1 MVQAWYQGGVSV
13 FDFTDSARPIEI
25 AFFDRGPVDPSRLVI
40 GGYWSTYWYN
50 GAIYGSEIIRG
61 LDIFRLIPTE
71 HLSRNEIDAANEVHL
86 DALNVQNQ
94 RRVTWPATAVVARAY
109 LDQLAR
115 SRGILPERT
124 TAVTSTLARLDRV
137 GSRRDR
143 NAAAVV
149 ARADALTT
157 QLEQDARAASARDG
171 ARLRALAAL
180 IQSRAS
186 RLR

>member
-1 MVQAWYQGGVSV
+1 
-13 FDFTDSARPIEI
+13 
-25 AFFDRGPVDPSRLVI
+25 
-40 GGYWSTYWYN
+40 
-50 GAIYGSEIIRG
+50 
-61 LDIFRLIPTE
+61 
-71 HLSRNEIDAANEVHL
+71 
-86 DALNVQNQ
+86 
-94 RRVTWPATAVVARAY
+94 VVRAY